1 MTKNFK
7 IGMIAA
13 TIIVAVIFIINIIF
27 SIIFRGEN
35 GANIFT
41 TISGWISG
49 ISTIVLGVIA
59 LYVNAQYKKD
69 NDEYL
74 KKQDELF
81 WKSEKKSSVE
91 LYRDQIVKC
100 YDRFLELNY
109 LELLDKLLK
118 NEMQDGGDLFSVALS
133 SMIQTEKHNMFFTL
147 TICKYYFDYKSELFE
162 SYAEY
167 LSKLTQMAINYNDI
181 VYSKQYEKVEELQEL
196 YIKVMNNFNIH
207 ISKINIFLSTIMPS
221 KTQKELETYLKE
233 ARDQQMKWWDSVSP
247 KIKTSNN

>member
-1 MTKNFK
+1 MTKKFK
-7 IGMIAA
+7 TGMIVA
-13 TIIVAVIFIINIIF
+13 TIIVTVIFIINIIL
-27 SIIFRGEN
+27 SIKFRGEN

-41 TISGWISG
+41 AISGWISG

-69 NDEYL
+69 NDNYL

-81 WKSEKKSSVE
+81 WKSEKKSAVE

-118 NEMQDGGDLFSVALS
+118 NEKQDGGDLFSVALS
-133 SMIQTEKHNMFFTL
+133 SMIQTEKNNMFFTL
-147 TICKYYFDYKSELFE
+147 TICKYYFDFKSELFE

-167 LSKLTQMAINYNDI
+167 LSKLSQMAINYDDM
-181 VYSKQYEKVEELQEL
+181 VYNKQYEKIDELQEL
-196 YIKVMNNFNIH
+196 YIKVINNFNIH
-207 ISKINIFLSTIMPS
+207 ISSINVFLSTIMPS

-233 ARDQQMKWWDSVSP
+233 ARNRQKKWWDSVSS
-247 KIKTSNN
+247 KI